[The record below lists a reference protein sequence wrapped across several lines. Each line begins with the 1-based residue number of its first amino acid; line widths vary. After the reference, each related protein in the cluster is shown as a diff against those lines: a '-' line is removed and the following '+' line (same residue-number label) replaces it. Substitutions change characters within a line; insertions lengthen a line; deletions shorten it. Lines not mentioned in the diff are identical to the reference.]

1 MSTSNQRLNELLLEY
16 WQSLRKGRPMPLESD
31 VSPADIAGLWPH
43 CFLVHAE
50 KDTFRYDYL
59 GTALVEAYGD
69 DLTGHEICETLLFPH
84 PDSLFATFQNVKNSG
99 EPALD
104 EGEFTNHRGFV
115 IKYRSVVLPL
125 GHRSEAGV
133 RFLFG
138 GMRWKAY

>member
-1 MSTSNQRLNELLLEY
+1 MTIPHQRLNELLLEY
-16 WQSLRKGRPMPLESD
+16 WQSLHKGRSMPLESD
-31 VSPADIAGLWPH
+31 VSPADLASLWPH

-50 KDTFRYDYL
+50 KGTFRYDYL

-84 PDSLFATFQNVKNSG
+84 PDSLFAAFENVKANAV
-99 EPALD
+99 PAFD
-104 EGEFTNHRGFV
+104 EGEFINNLGLV

-125 GHRSEAGV
+125 GHRSEPGV
-133 RFLFG
+133 AFLLG